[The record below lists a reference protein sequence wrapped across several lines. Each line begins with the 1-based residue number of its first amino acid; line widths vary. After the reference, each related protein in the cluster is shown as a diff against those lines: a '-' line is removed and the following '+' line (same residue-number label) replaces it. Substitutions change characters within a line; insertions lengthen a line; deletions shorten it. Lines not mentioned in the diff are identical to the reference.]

1 MDYEMMEQ
9 AREEAYWRRIEEE
22 VTMPEKETWRDRLG
36 IWDDEDI
43 YDIIVTLGICV
54 LGIIGFL
61 GVVVYYFS

>member
-43 YDIIVTLGICV
+43 YDIVVTLGICV